1 VKLPVNIMNMNSF
14 SDLVVKFIE
23 IISMLVPIVFALT
36 FLVIVWG
43 VIKAWIINAGD
54 ENSVA
59 EGKNIAIVG
68 TIGLV
73 FMFGIWGILAI
84 LKASIF

>member
-1 VKLPVNIMNMNSF
+1 MKLPVNIMNMNSF